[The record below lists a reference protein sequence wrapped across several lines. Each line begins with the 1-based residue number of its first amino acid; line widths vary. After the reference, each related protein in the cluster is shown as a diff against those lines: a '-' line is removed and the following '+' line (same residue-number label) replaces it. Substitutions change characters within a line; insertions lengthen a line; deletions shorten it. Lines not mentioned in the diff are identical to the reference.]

1 MTWHR
6 RQGKAKYTDEDF
18 AVPGDRSHLC
28 WNPVMAGA
36 PSTAVRYERAS
47 NVERADHG
55 ARLDRVALV
64 GLTLLSIGLPLIVA
78 GAGGALGIPRNDDFS
93 YQGILF
99 HWSRTGSLRFDN
111 WPAMT
116 LVGQLVIARPV
127 VELVGARV
135 TALQILTTVIGTAG
149 ACASYLLLR
158 RATVRGVA
166 VAAVLTTLLGPLW
179 APLAASFM
187 TDVWAYTAIVLCLFV
202 GSVGLTSQ
210 GGPRLALL
218 ASSAAIGL
226 IAVSIRESGFIAP
239 VAVLGVAGWSFI
251 PRSRRRSARP
261 TATSWRKEDGF
272 ALMLIAAVLVAA
284 VGLVLG
290 WRSSIPFGGQSSL
303 KTVRATLEDLS
314 RLDIWGTVV
323 EPSFKSLFTLGLLTL
338 PATALVSLR
347 RLTRRLGHPP
357 AVALGASLTAAV
369 VAILAWRSGPVGNYV
384 MRQLGPSLSLGT
396 PDDRLSNVAWS
407 AIAVVSAYS
416 CFVLVLCVVSALA
429 RLSGGHPRMGEE
441 RDSGNRVMARRVVTT
456 FSVLSIGLMIVSGPF
471 GQPIYDRH
479 LLPLVP
485 FVAAFVMME
494 GGIRPFARKRFVL
507 VASSVLGAFAVLSLV
522 FSTSSAVYDGT
533 RWRAAS
539 DLVASGIEPMR
550 IDGGLDWVGFHSGE
564 PQRSDNVRSPEATW
578 WASSY
583 DDFRPCVLIV
593 SGKEELGGQYGPKP
607 VRKWVTGLPFGG
619 DMTLRAF
626 ERLDCTEAEMTRDR

>member
-1 MTWHR
+1 
-6 RQGKAKYTDEDF
+6 
-18 AVPGDRSHLC
+18 
-28 WNPVMAGA
+28 MAGA
-36 PSTAVRYERAS
+36 PSTAARYERVS
-47 NVERADHG
+47 NVERADRG

-64 GLTLLSIGLPLIVA
+64 GLTLLSIALPLLVA
-78 GAGGALGIPRNDDFS
+78 WAGGALGIPRNDDFS
-93 YQGILF
+93 YEGILF

-127 VELVGARV
+127 VELVGTRV
-135 TALQILTTVIGTAG
+135 TALQILTTVIGALG
-149 ACASYLLLR
+149 ACASYLLLCR
-158 RATVRGVA
+158 VTVRGIA
-166 VAAVLTTLLGPLW
+166 IAAVLTTLLGPLW

-187 TDVWAYTAIVLCLFV
+187 TDVWAYTAIVVCLFV
-202 GSVGLTSQ
+202 GSVGLSSQ
-210 GGPRLALL
+210 GGRRLALL

-226 IAVSIRESGFIAP
+226 VAVSIRESGFIAP
-239 VAVLGVAGWSFI
+239 VAVLGVAGWAFI
-251 PRSRRRSARP
+251 PRFRRRSERQ

-272 ALMLIAAVLVAA
+272 AVILIAVVLVAA
-284 VGLVLG
+284 VGLVLR

-323 EPSFKSLFTLGLLTL
+323 EPSFASMLTLGLLTL
-338 PATALVSLR
+338 PATALVSVR
-347 RLTRRLGHPP
+347 RLIRRLGHPP
-357 AVALGASLTAAV
+357 AVALGAVLTAAV
-369 VAILAWRSGPVGNYV
+369 VAIMACRSGPVGNYV

-396 PDDRLSNVAWS
+396 PDDRIPKVAWT
-407 AIAVVSAYS
+407 AIAVSSAYS

-429 RLSGGHPRMGEE
+429 RLIAGQSGTERE
-441 RDSGNRVMARRVVTT
+441 RDLGHRATTRRVATT
-456 FSVLSIGLMIVSGPF
+456 FSFLSVGLMIVSGPF

-485 FVAAFVMME
+485 FVAAFIMME
-494 GGIRPFARKRFVL
+494 GGIRPFARERFVL
-507 VASSVLGAFAVLSLV
+507 VACTLLGAFAVLGLV
-522 FSTSSAVYDGT
+522 FSTSSAVYDGS
-533 RWRAAS
+533 RWWAAS
-539 DLVASGIEPMR
+539 DLVASGIEPLR

-564 PQRSDNVRSPEATW
+564 PQRSDKVTSTEDTW

-583 DDFRPCVLIV
+583 DDFRPCILIV

-607 VRKWVTGLPFGG
+607 VRTWVTGLPFGG

-626 ERLDCTEAEMTRDR
+626 ERVDCTEVETPPGP

>member
-1 MTWHR
+1 
-6 RQGKAKYTDEDF
+6 
-18 AVPGDRSHLC
+18 
-28 WNPVMAGA
+28 MAGA
-36 PSTAVRYERAS
+36 PSSAVRYERAS
-47 NVERADHG
+47 NVERGDRG

-64 GLTLLSIGLPLIVA
+64 GLTVLSIGLPLLV
-78 GAGGALGIPRNDDFS
+78 GWAGGALGIPRNDDFS

-116 LVGQLVIARPV
+116 LVGQLVIARPL

-135 TALQILTTVIGTAG
+135 TALQILTTVIGAVG

-158 RATVRGVA
+158 RATVRGIA
-166 VAAVLTTLLGPLW
+166 IATVLTTLLGPLW

-202 GSVGLTSQ
+202 GSVGLISQ
-210 GGPRLALL
+210 GGRRLALL

-251 PRSRRRSARP
+251 PRSRRRSERP
-261 TATSWRKEDGF
+261 TVTSWRKEDGIV
-272 ALMLIAAVLVAA
+272 LILIAAVLVAA
-284 VGLVLG
+284 AGLVLG
-290 WRSSIPFGGQSSL
+290 WRASIPFGGQSSL

-314 RLDIWGTVV
+314 RLDIWATVV
-323 EPSFKSLFTLGLLTL
+323 EPSFKALFTLGLLTL

-347 RLTRRLGHPP
+347 RLIRRLGHPP
-357 AVALGASLTAAV
+357 AVAVGAGLTAAV
-369 VAILAWRSGPVGNYV
+369 VATLAWRSGPVGNYV

-396 PDDRLSNVAWS
+396 PDDRLPKVAWT
-407 AIAVVSAYS
+407 AIAALSTYS
-416 CFVLVLCVVSALA
+416 CFVLVLCIVSALA
-429 RLSGGHPRMGEE
+429 HLIAGHEGAKRE
-441 RDSGNRVMARRVVTT
+441 RNLGRRATARRVVTT
-456 FSVLSIGLMIVSGPF
+456 FSLLSVGLMIVSGPF
-471 GQPIYDRH
+471 GQPVYDRH

-485 FVAAFVMME
+485 FVAAFIMIE
-494 GGIRPFARKRFVL
+494 GGIRPFAQKRFVL
-507 VASSVLGAFAVLSLV
+507 VACSALGAFAVLGLA
-522 FSTSSAVYDGT
+522 FSTSSAVYDGS

-539 DLVASGIEPMR
+539 DLVASGIDPLR

-564 PQRSDNVRSPEATW
+564 PQRSDKVTSTEDTW

-583 DDFRPCVLIV
+583 DDFRPCLLIV
-593 SGKEELGGQYGPKP
+593 SGKEELGGQYDPKP
-607 VRKWVTGLPFGG
+607 VRTWVTGLPFGG
-619 DMTLRAF
+619 DMRLRAF
-626 ERLDCTEAEMTRDR
+626 ERVDCTEVQVARGP

>member
-1 MTWHR
+1 
-6 RQGKAKYTDEDF
+6 
-18 AVPGDRSHLC
+18 
-28 WNPVMAGA
+28 MAGA

-47 NVERADHG
+47 HVERADRG

-64 GLTLLSIGLPLIVA
+64 GLTLLSIGLPLLVA
-78 GAGGALGIPRNDDFS
+78 WAGGALGIPRNDDFS

-135 TALQILTTVIGTAG
+135 TALQILTTVIGAVG

-158 RATVRGVA
+158 RATVRGIA
-166 VAAVLTTLLGPLW
+166 IAGVLTTLLGPLW

-187 TDVWAYTAIVLCLFV
+187 TDVWAYTAIVLCLLV
-202 GSVGLTSQ
+202 GSVGLASQ
-210 GGPRLALL
+210 GGRRLALL

-251 PRSRRRSARP
+251 PRSRRRSVRP

-272 ALMLIAAVLVAA
+272 ALMLIAAALVAA

-303 KTVRATLEDLS
+303 KTVRATLGDLS

-323 EPSFKSLFTLGLLTL
+323 EPSFKALFTLGLLTL
-338 PATALVSLR
+338 PATALVSQR
-347 RLTRRLGHPP
+347 RLISRLGHPP

-407 AIAVVSAYS
+407 AIAVLSAYS

-429 RLSGGHPRMGEE
+429 RLSGGHACTGEE
-441 RDSGNRVMARRVVTT
+441 RDSGNRATARRVVTT

-507 VASSVLGAFAVLSLV
+507 VASSVLGAFAVLGLV

-539 DLVASGIEPMR
+539 DLVASGIEPLR
-550 IDGGLDWVGFHSGE
+550 IDGGLDWVGFHSEE
-564 PQRSDNVRSPEATW
+564 PQRSGDTRNPQDTW

-583 DDFRPCVLIV
+583 DDFQPCVLIV
-593 SGKEELGGQYGPKP
+593 SGTWPLGDQYHPTP
-607 VRKWVTGLPFGG
+607 ARTWVTTLPFGG
-619 DMTLRAF
+619 EMRLRAF
-626 ERLDCTEAEMTRDR
+626 ERLDCTEAEMTRDG

>member
-1 MTWHR
+1 
-6 RQGKAKYTDEDF
+6 
-18 AVPGDRSHLC
+18 
-28 WNPVMAGA
+28 MAGA
-36 PSTAVRYERAS
+36 PSTAAEYQRVS
-47 NVERADHG
+47 KVQRADRG

-64 GLTLLSIGLPLIVA
+64 GLTLVSIGLPLLVA
-78 GAGGALGIPRNDDFS
+78 WAGGALGIPRNDDFS
-93 YQGILF
+93 YEGILF

-135 TALQILTTVIGTAG
+135 TALQILTTVIGAVG
-149 ACASYLLLR
+149 ACASYLLLC
-158 RATVRGVA
+158 RATVRGIA
-166 VAAVLTTLLGPLW
+166 IAAVLTTLLGPLW

-202 GSVGLTSQ
+202 GSVGLSWR
-210 GGPRLALL
+210 GGRRLALL

-239 VAVLGVAGWSFI
+239 VAVLGVAGWSI
-251 PRSRRRSARP
+251 VAPSRRRSERP
-261 TATSWRKEDGF
+261 TATSWRKGDGF
-272 ALMLIAAVLVAA
+272 ALVLIAVVLVAA

-290 WRSSIPFGGQSSL
+290 WRSTIPFGGQSSL
-303 KTVRATLEDLS
+303 RTVRATLEDLS

-323 EPSFKSLFTLGLLTL
+323 EPSFEALFTLGLLTL
-338 PATALVSLR
+338 PATALVSAR
-347 RLTRRLGHPP
+347 RLIRTLGHPP
-357 AVALGASLTAAV
+357 ALALGAGLTALV
-369 VAILAWRSGPVGNYV
+369 VAIMAWRSGPLGNYV

-396 PDDRLSNVAWS
+396 PDNRLPKVAWTV
-407 AIAVVSAYS
+407 IALVSAYS

-429 RLSGGHPRMGEE
+429 RLIGGRPRTGDE
-441 RDSGNRVMARRVVTT
+441 RDAANQAPARRVVTT
-456 FSVLSIGLMIVSGPF
+456 FSLLSIGLMIVSGPF
-471 GQPIYDRH
+471 DQPVYDRH

-507 VASSVLGAFAVLSLV
+507 VASSVLGAFAVLGLI
-522 FSTSSAVYDGT
+522 FSTSSAVYDAS

-539 DLVASGIEPMR
+539 DLVASGIEPLR
-550 IDGGLDWVGFHSGE
+550 IDGGLDWVGFHSRE
-564 PQRSDNVRSPEATW
+564 PQRSDKVTNPADTW

-593 SGKEELGGQYGPKP
+593 SGKEELGGHYGPKP
-607 VRKWVTGLPFGG
+607 VRTWVTGLPFGG
-619 DMTLRAF
+619 DMRLRAF
-626 ERLDCTEAEMTRDR
+626 QRVDCTEVELARGP